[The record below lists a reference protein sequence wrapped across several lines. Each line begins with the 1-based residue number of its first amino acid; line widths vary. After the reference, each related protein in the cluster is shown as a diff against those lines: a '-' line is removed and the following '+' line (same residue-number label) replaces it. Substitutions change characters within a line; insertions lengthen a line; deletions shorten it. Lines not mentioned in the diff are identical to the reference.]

1 MSGWR
6 IWLMDKETRGISK
19 EVQDRIYNMVQVLPL
34 ENPCDEFEEI
44 GFKYEY
50 IKGMVD
56 QTPYYVRFEE
66 DRIVYTSEDGRI
78 KIQFNLGAHGLVI
91 SKQGS
96 NGEYYGGYETFF
108 LSGEVCLCISKV
120 IRKLGW

>member
-1 MSGWR
+1 MN
-6 IWLMDKETRGISK
+6 KEARGISR
-19 EVQDRIYNMVQVLPL
+19 EVQMTIYNMVDAKPI
-34 ENPCDEFEEI
+34 ENPCEEFEEI

-50 IKGMVD
+50 IKGIVD
-56 QTPYYVRFEE
+56 KTPHYTRVEE
-66 DRIVYTSEDGRI
+66 DKIVYTSENGRI

-96 NGEYYGGYETFF
+96 NGEYYGGHETIF
-108 LSGEVCLCISKV
+108 LSSEVCLCIRKV

>member
-1 MSGWR
+1 MN
-6 IWLMDKETRGISK
+6 KEERGISK
-19 EVQDRIYNMVQVLPL
+19 EVQMTIYDMIDAKPI
-34 ENPCDEFEEI
+34 ENPCEEFEEI

-56 QTPYYVRFEE
+56 KTPHYTRVEE
-66 DRIVYTSEDGRI
+66 DRIVYTSDDGSM
-78 KIQFNLGAHGLVI
+78 KIQFNLAAHGLVI
-91 SKQGS
+91 SKKDS

-108 LSGEVCLCISKV
+108 LSSEVCLCISKV